1 MKKILYLLIGA
12 GILLACSGIN
22 KTASES
28 EVVSQ
33 CLQNFDY
40 QYQKLHTKSGDFVL
54 NEVGFK
60 VREQ

>member
-1 MKKILYLLIGA
+1 MKKILYLLIGTR
-12 GILLACSGIN
+12 ILSACSDTN

-40 QYQKLHTKSGDFVL
+40 QHQKLLTKAGDFVL
-54 NEVGFK
+54 YEVSFK

>member
-12 GILLACSGIN
+12 GILLACSGTN

-40 QYQKLHTKSGDFVL
+40 QYQKLLTKSGDFVL